1 MKGYTYRV
9 LGIQTGGNYGN
20 KGVVYTVIVLGPLKH
35 VKATKVYENYRQD
48 QISKQLCT

>member
-20 KGVVYTVIVLGPLKH
+20 KGVVYTVIVFRAIETCESNKSL
-35 VKATKVYENYRQD
+35 
-48 QISKQLCT
+48 